1 MFRPVLAVNIVII
14 KKTLEPKKLKDKAEI
29 LFEQLNDT
37 EETIKLICNDKVKN
51 KLNLYNDIKVKLHS
65 MASYLDIKV

>member
-51 KLNLYNDIKVKLHS
+51 KLNLYNDIKVKVHS
-65 MASYLDIKV
+65 IASI